1 MSLKTAVIALAV
13 AGVATLGGATSA
25 SAVPIMLQ
33 FNVAALGN
41 FTANTGDVTTA
52 TTITN
57 GAPTVVGAIQ
67 QNNIGLVAGQT
78 VTLAPN
84 PMGVTVGSAFTKS
97 FTAGGQHVR
106 RDTHGYVGYSDGER
120 AWHPGGWHHHLHRG
134 RRVCCF
140 RSHGGLL
147 VGGLHPERGSGH
159 ADQRV
164 VQQLHHSASAS
175 GSGTDLDGAARHG
188 HARRGYRASAPPVT
202 PLPSGE
208 SKARS
213 PQVIALFSL

>member
-97 FTAGGQHVR
+97 FTAGATRSSRHSRLR
-106 RDTHGYVGYSDGER
+106 RLLRRRTRLASWRLAPSPAPWAQGVLLSIPR
-120 AWHPGGWHHHLHRG
+120 RSSG
-134 RRVCCF
+134 RRPTPRTRVRARRSTGRSTTPPLRLRLRFRNRPRWCC
-140 RSHGGLL
+140 SAWAC
-147 VGGLHPERGSGH
+147 S
-159 ADQRV
+159 ARV
-164 VQQLHHSASAS
+164 SRV
-175 GSGTDLDGAARHG
+175 GAA
-188 HARRGYRASAPPVT
+188 SNAPPVR
-202 PLPSGE
+202 GIE
-208 SKARS
+208 SAVTAGDR
-213 PQVIALFSL
+213 AFSL

>member
-97 FTAGGQHVR
+97 FTAGGNTFVE
-106 RDTHGYVGYSDGER
+106 TLTVTSATPTANALGILAAGTITCTVGAGCAAFDPTAVFWSAAYTQNAG
-120 AWHPGGWHHHLHRG
+120 PGTQINGSFNNSTTPPPPQ
-134 RRVCCF
+134 VPEPT
-140 RSHGGLL
+140 SMVLL
-147 VGGLHPERGSGH
+147 GMGML
-159 ADQRV
+159 
-164 VQQLHHSASAS
+164 
-175 GSGTDLDGAARHG
+175 GAG
-188 HARRGYRASAPPVT
+188 IARRR
-202 PLPSGE
+202 
-208 SKARS
+208 R
-213 PQVIALFSL
+213 Q